1 MFPFFNKD
9 FFKSMLDGQKELEMK
24 APNGAVYR
32 FSTNTIDEKTF
43 ASYRNKL
50 EEAAKNKDQTAFDQ
64 TWDELTAK
72 NPLKLNIENEFKE
85 FHDNVQQ
92 FFQETSP
99 FFNKNDFPLLNDPFF
114 AEPKTLSEESINKQ
128 IGQYQQKIEELQ
140 NKKNNMDTEKR
151 KLQIKEEITNKKN
164 SIDAKL
170 DEFAKNL
177 DNDEMKKKLT
187 DEMTKLNQEMKQ
199 LENELQNLS

>member
-9 FFKSMLDGQKELEMK
+9 LFKSMMDGQKELEMK

-32 FSTNTIDEKTF
+32 FSTNAIDKKTF
-43 ASYRNKL
+43 DSFRSKL

-64 TWDELTAK
+64 AWSELTAK
-72 NPLKLNIENEFKE
+72 NQLKPNIETELKK
-85 FHDNVQQ
+85 FHDNVHQ

-99 FFNKNDFPLLNDPFF
+99 FFNKSDFPLLNNPFF
-114 AEPKTLSEESINKQ
+114 IEPKTLSEESIDKQ

-187 DEMTKLNQEMKQ
+187 DEMTKLNEEMKQ
-199 LENELQNLS
+199 LENELQNL